1 MFRAF
6 DFDHGQTEY
15 ELFACPQCGLAR
27 TEPRPTP
34 DLLSA
39 SYAPDYYG
47 QKASKF
53 VGVVEYWTRLAAR
66 HRASRLVATQG
77 VLGSRLRIL
86 DYGCGRGVLLD
97 AFRSLGHDAVG
108 VERSDSPFQGT
119 TGILCGDLSEL
130 DLPPGSF
137 DLIVLWHVL
146 EHLDEP
152 AATLRQL
159 HSLLRSDGRLVISV
173 PNFGGQQSRMFRGN
187 WFHLDLPRHLVHFD
201 TGSLSRTMES
211 AGFRILRR
219 HASSPDQS
227 IFGFIQSTFN
237 SIPRFADNHFY
248 GLLRTRRSLADNAK
262 LLVYIAF
269 AALLLLP
276 ALLEMAIAG
285 LRREGATLTVTAG
298 KQPA

>member
-6 DFDHGQTEY
+6 DFDHGQTGY
-15 ELFACPQCGLAR
+15 VLFACARCRLAR

-34 DLLSA
+34 ELLSA
-39 SYAPDYYG
+39 SYAPGYYG

-53 VGVVEYWTRLAAR
+53 VGIVEYWTRWAAR
-66 HRASRLVATQG
+66 HRASRLIAAQRASG
-77 VLGSRLRIL
+77 GRLRIL

-97 AFRSLGHDAVG
+97 AFRSLGHEAVG
-108 VERSDSPFQGT
+108 VERRDSPFQGT
-119 TGILCGDLSEL
+119 PGVLCGDFAEL
-130 DLPPGSF
+130 DLLPGSF

-152 AATLRQL
+152 AGTLRQL

-201 TGSLSRTMES
+201 TGSLSRTMDS
-211 AGFRILRR
+211 AGFRVLRR

-227 IFGFIQSTFN
+227 IFGFMQSTFN
-237 SIPRFADNHFY
+237 SIPGLANNRFY

-262 LLVYIAF
+262 LCVYIAF